1 MFHDSTLYARLVSS
15 LGAHG
20 GKVEHSIRRAA
31 IGRFVEV
38 GESQFQI
45 ASLQSPSNL
54 STVRIGIIPKYPKHH
69 KKTKGGCQLQVDNY
83 SHKSHTNTFGEFTIH
98 QIALKS
104 TYNHGVHSA
113 TPPHPTWTSI
123 IPSSPHL
130 VIPHLGI
137 GPSEIDV
144 SEAIVPQWIVVWRR
158 RHKVGI
164 CRVQIHGST
173 QAWMLTLLSTFY
185 RFHKQK

>member
-1 MFHDSTLYARLVSS
+1 MALWHYASVFHSFPSLLSWIKVPRSMLVSS

-54 STVRIGIIPKYPKHH
+54 STPLVPLGWARGFDETIESESFKNIPNTTRKPRVAQ
-69 KKTKGGCQLQVDNY
+69 GWLSAFQVDNY

-113 TPPHPTWTSI
+113 TPPHPT
-123 IPSSPHL
+123 
-130 VIPHLGI
+130 
-137 GPSEIDV
+137 
-144 SEAIVPQWIVVWRR
+144 
-158 RHKVGI
+158 
-164 CRVQIHGST
+164 
-173 QAWMLTLLSTFY
+173 
-185 RFHKQK
+185 